1 MTQHDLYTSTLL
13 KPLLIFCGSVFFPWH
28 VIYGVEENSE
38 VSCRIRGIHAGCK
51 EASPIVGKGRA
62 RNLGSA
68 IIWNAWNAFIYDG
81 QDANP
86 AQFIFTS
93 LSHSEILKL
102 FRSIRNLNFELK

>member
-1 MTQHDLYTSTLL
+1 MWSMGL
-13 KPLLIFCGSVFFPWH
+13 KKIQKCH
-28 VIYGVEENSE
+28 VVSEEFMLVVRKLVRSLE
-38 VSCRIRGIHAGCK
+38 K
-51 EASPIVGKGRA
+51 EELEIWAVPSF
-62 RNLGSA
+62 
-68 IIWNAWNAFIYDG
+68 WNARNAFIYDG